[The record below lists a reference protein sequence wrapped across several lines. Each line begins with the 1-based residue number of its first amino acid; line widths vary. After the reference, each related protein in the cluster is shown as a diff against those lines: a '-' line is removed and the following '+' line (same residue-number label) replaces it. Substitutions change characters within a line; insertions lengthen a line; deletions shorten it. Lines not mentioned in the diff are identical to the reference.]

1 AGITIDPSAP
11 TVALTISGN
20 GNKRTIQ
27 CRQVI
32 APKLR
37 LGKCVLEN
45 VSFLA
50 MPDDAKDLGAQLL
63 SKELNGYDVT
73 PDVEKWLFKL
83 VKKEEPKPDDDAKP
97 EN

>member
-1 AGITIDPSAP
+1 
-11 TVALTISGN
+11 
-20 GNKRTIQ
+20 
-27 CRQVI
+27 VI
-32 APKLR
+32 VPKLH
-37 LGKCVLEN
+37 LGKYVLEN
-45 VSFLA
+45 LEFLA

-83 VKKEEPKPDDDAKP
+83 VKKEEPKP

>member
-1 AGITIDPSAP
+1 
-11 TVALTISGN
+11 
-20 GNKRTIQ
+20 
-27 CRQVI
+27 
-32 APKLR
+32 
-37 LGKCVLEN
+37 
-45 VSFLA
+45 

-97 EN
+97 NDKDPKPDGKTKSNQ